1 MPATLTSLLADSR
14 LGLRLLT
21 DHSSAPEVL
30 ARPIRWVATSELAD
44 PTPYL
49 QGGELLL
56 TTGLGLPRSGAALR
70 AYAQRLVEAG
80 VVGLGYGV
88 GLVTDSVP
96 ARLLEAAGEQ
106 GLPMV
111 EVDQPTPF
119 IAISKA
125 VADVLAADQVADL
138 RRGFTGQQALTR
150 AAVTGGPRAV
160 LARLATTLHGW
171 AALLDADGGIR
182 HLAPASARAA
192 ASAAAAEVGRLR
204 RRRPAAA
211 SVVRGDTH
219 LVVQSL
225 AHTSVRRGFLA
236 AGTDRPP
243 TSTDRS
249 LLNVAAALLSVDLE
263 QTRVEQAMARTNALV
278 RLVLEG
284 ACPPADLLADLGGAL
299 LTRPDAHVV
308 VLTGEPAT
316 LTEARL
322 DLVAE
327 FGDDVLTAI
336 VDGALIAVTAT
347 ARERDALLRA
357 IATSQA
363 PIPAGTSHTAGR
375 GLVTAIHQA
384 RQAATAAVHLTPPVL
399 DYAQLSSAG
408 ALRLI
413 DPPALS
419 AYSDSLLAPLDEYAA
434 ATGIDLV
441 GSVAAWLSHHG
452 QYDPAAAE
460 LGVHRHTL
468 RYRLQKAE
476 TLLGRD
482 LSTMDARMEL
492 WLAIRSRHRPTPSVR
507 PRRFKTG

>member
-1 MPATLTSLLADSR
+1 MPATLSDLLADPR

-30 ARPIRWVATSELAD
+30 ARPIRWVATSELVD

-49 QGGELLL
+49 HGGELLL
-56 TTGLGLPRSGAALR
+56 TTGLGLPRGDAALR
-70 AYAQRLVEAG
+70 AYAQRLVGAA
-80 VVGLGYGV
+80 VVGLGYGI

-96 ARLLEAAGEQ
+96 ARLLAAAGEH
-106 GLPMV
+106 GLPVV

-160 LARLATTLHGW
+160 LARLAATLRGW

-182 HLAPASARAA
+182 HLAPAGARAA
-192 ASAAAAEVGRLR
+192 AGAAAAEVGRLR
-204 RRRPAAA
+204 RHRPAAV

-219 LVVQSL
+219 LVVQPL

-236 AGTDRPP
+236 AGTARPP
-243 TSTDRS
+243 TPTDRS
-249 LLNVAAALLSVDLE
+249 LINVAAALLSVDLE
-263 QTRVEQAMARTNALV
+263 QTRMEQAMARTDALV
-278 RLVLEG
+278 RLALED
-284 ACPPADLLADLGGAL
+284 ARPPADLLADLGGAL

-308 VLTGEPAT
+308 VLTGEPAA
-316 LTEARL
+316 LTDIRL
-322 DLVAE
+322 DVVAE
-327 FGDDVLTAI
+327 LGEDVITAI
-336 VDGALIAVTAT
+336 VEGALIAVTAST
-347 ARERDALLRA
+347 RERDAVLRA
-357 IATSQA
+357 VVAEQA
-363 PIPAGTSHTAGR
+363 PVAAGTSRTAGR
-375 GLVTAIHQA
+375 GLVTAIHEA
-384 RQAATAAVHLTPPVL
+384 RQAATAAARLTPPVL

-419 AYSDSLLAPLDEYAA
+419 AYSDSVLAPLDEYAA
-434 ATGIDLV
+434 GTGIDLV

-452 QYDPAAAE
+452 QYDPAAAA

-468 RYRLQKAE
+468 RYRVQKVEA
-476 TLLGRD
+476 LLGRD
-482 LSTMDARMEL
+482 LSTVDARMEL
-492 WLAIRSRHRPTPSVR
+492 WLAIRARDRRRS
-507 PRRFKTG
+507 PRRPGGG